1 MKHIE
6 NLHAITVK
14 HLPATNFKG
23 SRFKM
28 ISERFGDSVTK
39 SYDYAHNSVL
49 DMATEWLQAHNQIII
64 GKCETRT
71 GSLVILKAQENAFT
85 PLKDMVI

>member
-1 MKHIE
+1 MTIE

-14 HLPATNFKG
+14 YLPATNFKG

-28 ISERFGDSVTK
+28 ISERFGDSVTL

-49 DMATEWLQAHNQIII
+49 DMATEWLEKHGQDIV

-85 PLKDMVI
+85 PLKEMAI